1 MRISPVPPCEAPT
14 AGCNSNPCANIYM
27 GCACA
32 SPKCM
37 HMGFLLPPSL
47 LPAIQCDTHLSL
59 KFVDARHACTY
70 DVPRSS
76 TKKKAFQFH
85 ASAWIW
91 CSVWLARFS
100 SAQTQKPNAHARSPW
115 IIVCPRLADKVHIAH
130 NFTCMHAS
138 MASSPLHELRTT
150 DGRKGLY
157 TPSILNC
164 KSF

>member
-47 LPAIQCDTHLSL
+47 LPAIYNVTPIS
-59 KFVDARHACTY
+59 
-70 DVPRSS
+70 RSS
-76 TKKKAFQFH
+76 LWMHAMHIRRTSIVHEKKKSFSVPCICMA
-85 ASAWIW
+85 A
-91 CSVWLARFS
+91 VWLARFS

-138 MASSPLHELRTT
+138 VASSPLHELRTT